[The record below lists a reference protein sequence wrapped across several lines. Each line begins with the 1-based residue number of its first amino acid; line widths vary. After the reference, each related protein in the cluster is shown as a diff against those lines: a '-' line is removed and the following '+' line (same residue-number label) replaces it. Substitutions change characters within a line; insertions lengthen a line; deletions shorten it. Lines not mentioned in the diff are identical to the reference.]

1 MKITNDL
8 LSSGKGLLSSVL
20 LASTLFACS
29 KKDAQQPASLDAA
42 NTVASAYASPS
53 SKLYLEETMEGTSP
67 FTAFGGG
74 IENCLTDWT

>member
-1 MKITNDL
+1 MKNQRNF
-8 LSSGKGLLSSVL
+8 LSKGKTVISSVL
-20 LASTLFACS
+20 VAASLFACS
-29 KKDAQQPASLDAA
+29 KKDTQQPASLDAA

-53 SKLYLEETMEGTSP
+53 PKLYLEETMEGTSP